1 MDISSRRLSVRELSW
16 DDLGHYQKIAKML
29 TETDRIMREIELP
42 FD

>member
-1 MDISSRRLSVRELSW
+1 MDLSSRRLSVRELSW
-16 DDLGHYQKIAKML
+16 DDISHYHKFAKIL